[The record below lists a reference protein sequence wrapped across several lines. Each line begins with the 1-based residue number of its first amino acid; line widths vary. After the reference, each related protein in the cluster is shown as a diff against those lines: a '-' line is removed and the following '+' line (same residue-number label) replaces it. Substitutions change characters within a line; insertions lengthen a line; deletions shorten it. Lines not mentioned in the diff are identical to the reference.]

1 MMNTNKVHNGKR
13 AASLV
18 EVMVVL
24 VVILIGVFAIIRVFP
39 LGLGYLGTAS
49 RRTIAV
55 RLGQGMMEQVKSDSE
70 NLPDAVT
77 YTYWD
82 NGAPVTVVSEDP
94 DNLSNIRKIQQTNNE
109 KNGK

>member
-1 MMNTNKVHNGKR
+1 MMNTKKVNSSKR

-55 RLGQGMMEQVKSDSE
+55 RLG
-70 NLPDAVT
+70 
-77 YTYWD
+77 
-82 NGAPVTVVSEDP
+82 
-94 DNLSNIRKIQQTNNE
+94 
-109 KNGK
+109 